1 MPPPLIIAGN
11 WKMNTTLREAQALA
25 RDVRA
30 LIGPE
35 PPKATVVLC
44 PPFPFL
50 GPILRVVDGSPIQV
64 GAQDLFYEE
73 KGAFTGQV
81 SAAMLKD
88 LCAWVIVG
96 HSERRQLFGETDD
109 TVNKKVKAALAH
121 GLRPILCVGETLAE
135 RQSGRAAEAVRRQV
149 EAGLQGV
156 DALAAVVVAYEPVW
170 AIGTGVAATPETA
183 REVMAGAILETLAAK
198 YGGHA
203 ALETPL
209 LYGGS
214 VTAAN
219 VEGFAREDCIHG
231 ALVGGASLR
240 ALEFVQ
246 IVGAF
251 PRAKGLGKI

>member
-30 LIGPE
+30 LTDSVAG
-35 PPKATVVLC
+35 ATVVLC

-50 GPILRVVDGSPIQV
+50 APVRKALDGSKV
-64 GAQDLFYEE
+64 LTGAQNLYYEE
-73 KGAFTGQV
+73 KGAFTGEI
-81 SAAMLKD
+81 SAAMLED
-88 LCAWVIVG
+88 LCEYVIIG
-96 HSERRQLFGETDD
+96 HSERRHVFGETDEQA
-109 TVNKKVKAALAH
+109 NRKVRTALAH
-121 GLRPILCVGETLAE
+121 RLRPILCVGETLAE
-135 RQSGRAAEAVRRQV
+135 RQSGRAAEVVRRQV

-156 DALAAVVVAYEPVW
+156 ESLATLSVAYEPVW

-183 REVMAGAILETLAAK
+183 REVMTGAILRTLAAK
-198 YGGHA
+198 YGEHA
-203 ALETPL
+203 AQETPL

-219 VEGFAREDCIHG
+219 AESFAREDCIHG

-240 ALEFVQ
+240 AQEFVQ
-246 IVGAF
+246 IVQAF
-251 PRAKGLGKI
+251 PRAKGLK